1 MGRARDIAS
10 LINSNT
16 FITPA
21 SASVTY
27 LSQIS
32 ASTTYATIANFPSSA
47 WTQYSPVVRGSNGNQ
62 LGNYS
67 STVKYV
73 KLGKTVH
80 LVGSIAIT
88 TISPA
93 DASHTIF
100 SLPQGL
106 PVSSNVSG
114 VGRENAQTGTIL
126 QVNPENSTE
135 VAIRTSSN
143 QGTNVNGYALIFS
156 LTYETTG

>member
-1 MGRARDIAS
+1 MGRTRDVSKI
-10 LINSNT
+10 LTSNT
-16 FITPA
+16 SILTLSSA
-21 SASVTY
+21 SATY
-27 LSQIS
+27 LTQSS
-32 ASTTYATIANFPSSA
+32 ASTTYATSANFPA
-47 WTQYSPVVRGSNGNQ
+47 TGWTTYSPVVRGSNGSQ
-62 LGNYS
+62 LGSYS
-67 STVKYV
+67 TTVKYV
-73 KLGKTVH
+73 RFGKTVH

-93 DASHTIF
+93 NNSQTIF
-100 SLPQGL
+100 SLPSGL
-106 PVSSNVSG
+106 PVAGNVSG

-156 LTYETTG
+156 LTYETS